1 MDRRGLA
8 ASRWALAVAGLFVG
22 GLGIGALF
30 AARGGGE
37 PAGDPSADGSSASG
51 PATSNL
57 VMTGS
62 AAPTELETAPPRSTP
77 SSARASQG
85 EVSSARLTPIVEAA
99 RRVGPSVVAIRTTKT
114 VQIRRTLF
122 DEFFGRESG
131 RRMVPG
137 LGSGFVI
144 DRDGTIITN
153 HHVVRDADS
162 IEVIDRTGA
171 RWPATVVGSDEF
183 TDLAVVRM
191 EGGRLPAAPLGTS
204 ADLMVGEP
212 AIAIGNPSGF
222 LLANAEATVTSGVV
236 SGIGRDI
243 LSRNQEVLYADMIQ
257 TDAAINPGNSGGPLV
272 NAEGRVIGVN
282 SSIFSLSG
290 GSEGLGFAI
299 PIDRARHVTQELL
312 VHGRVR
318 RPWVGANV
326 VTQHSDSIFRV
337 PVVDEVIE
345 DTPAAQAG
353 LRRGDVIVSLNGRPV
368 EHDLDW
374 QIGLVDIGVDGVA
387 ELEYRRGS
395 SVRRTRVEL
404 AEIPS
409 ARAERV
415 EVLQGLRLVSV
426 TPQIVQERGLAVEF
440 GALIFQV
447 DPGVTRNTGLRAGD
461 VIYGINGNEVRT
473 AEDAGEL
480 FEYYARARDTRGWV
494 RVHLVRGRSTRT
506 AEFRVG

>member
-1 MDRRGLA
+1 MA
-8 ASRWALAVAGLFVG
+8 VSRWALVVTLLFVG
-22 GLGIGALF
+22 GLGLGALF
-30 AARGGGE
+30 AARGGDSAG
-37 PAGDPSADGSSASG
+37 GDPGSGDGG
-51 PATSNL
+51 PAADAGSPNL
-57 VMTGS
+57 VFTGS
-62 AAPTELETAPPRSTP
+62 PGAAGSGELETVPRPDGRLTPAPG
-77 SSARASQG
+77 QG
-85 EVSSARLTPIVEAA
+85 EVSSARLTPIVEAS

-114 VQIRRTLF
+114 VQVRRTLF

-162 IEVIDRTGA
+162 IEVIDRTGT
-171 RWPATVVGSDEF
+171 RWPARLVGSDEF

-191 EGGRLPAAPLGTS
+191 EAGRLPPAPLGTS
-204 ADLMVGEP
+204 GDLMVGEP

-236 SGIGRDI
+236 SGVGRDI
-243 LSRNQEVLYADMIQ
+243 LSRSQEVLYADMIQ

-299 PIDRARHVTQELL
+299 PIDRARHVAQELI

-326 VTQHSDSIFRV
+326 VTQHSDSVFRV

-345 DTPAAQAG
+345 DTPAQRAG
-353 LRRGDVIVSLNGRPV
+353 LQRGDVIVSLNGRPV

-374 QIGLVDIGVDGVA
+374 QIGLVDIGVDGLA
-387 ELEYRRGS
+387 EIEYRRGS
-395 SVRRTRVEL
+395 SVRRTRLEL

-440 GALIFQV
+440 GALIYQI
-447 DPGVTRNTGLRAGD
+447 DPNVTRNTGLRAGD

-480 FEYYARARDTRGWV
+480 FEYYARSRDTRGWV
-494 RVHLVRGRSTRT
+494 RVYLVRGRSTST